1 MVAEQGVRIQYNR
14 YPAPCSEVRRQD
26 SRRGSYE
33 VDKVGS

>member
-14 YPAPCSEVRRQD
+14 YAAPYFVIRRQD
-26 SRRGSYE
+26 SRRGSHE

>member
-14 YPAPCSEVRRQD
+14 YAAPSSEIRRQD

-33 VDKVGS
+33 VEKVGF